1 MNDREFQSRLKQV
14 FTVLGEKTIY
24 DIIQDDIHY
33 QEDLEKE
40 SQAEEDFLKIRHSLT
55 EDYSMLAF
63 NVESFDLDENRNGTI
78 NILYLPSNAGDGA
91 TKVNLTI
98 VKNGDTYKIE
108 YAMLSGLYEVDLSS
122 VSTEYTEFVIQE

>member
-14 FTVLGEKTIY
+14 FTVLGQKTIY

-55 EDYSMLAF
+55 KEQKAIIEKYVLSRDAF
-63 NVESFDLDENRNGTI
+63 NSEYSVIAYLAGLKDMFRILVYLKVIDNKEN
-78 NILYLPSNAGDGA
+78 
-91 TKVNLTI
+91 
-98 VKNGDTYKIE
+98 
-108 YAMLSGLYEVDLSS
+108 
-122 VSTEYTEFVIQE
+122 